1 MRLKPNHIRYIVNKI
16 AQDLVQSTLLELKGT
31 LESLT
36 QITLSVVQ
44 ENVDQEVA
52 IDHKA
57 RDLLEENLDEIEF
70 MRMDERQLFWMIKK
84 QLALKEDFVLG
95 WEDRCNLLSH
105 KILEKILEEDLLMFS
120 VSENLIRNVIFKSI
134 DTYAK
139 LYESVE
145 LEVSEKIK
153 NYKRKLPVGSDEYEL
168 VFDRMYEEELRK
180 KGFL

>member
-52 IDHKA
+52 IDHRA

-105 KILEKILEEDLLMFS
+105 KIL
-120 VSENLIRNVIFKSI
+120 
-134 DTYAK
+134 
-139 LYESVE
+139 
-145 LEVSEKIK
+145 
-153 NYKRKLPVGSDEYEL
+153 
-168 VFDRMYEEELRK
+168 
-180 KGFL
+180 